1 MEYLDN
7 IITRLA
13 EKCTAISPSGDYAGS
28 FGGEIYSGDFE
39 GAFSG
44 TVDSDT
50 VTADSG
56 LITTDT
62 I

>member
-13 EKCTAISPSGDYAGS
+13 LKCVGASTSGY
-28 FGGEIYSGDFE
+28 GGPF
-39 GAFSG
+39 
-44 TVDSDT
+44 TVDSDIIT
-50 VTADSG
+50 VDSDI
-56 LITTDT
+56 ITVDQDE

>member
-28 FGGEIYSGDFE
+28 FGGEIDSGDS

-44 TVDSDT
+44 IVDSDVITVDSD
-50 VTADSG
+50 